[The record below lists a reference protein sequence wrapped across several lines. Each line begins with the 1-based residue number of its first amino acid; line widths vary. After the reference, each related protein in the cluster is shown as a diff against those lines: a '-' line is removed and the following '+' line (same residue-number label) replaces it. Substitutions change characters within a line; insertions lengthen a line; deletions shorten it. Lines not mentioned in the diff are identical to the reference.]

1 MQTTFKTV
9 LGYWND
15 RENQDD
21 TFCIGVAIVPSNTP
35 DETADALL
43 DRDDVFFVFTEEET
57 LLTNHGE
64 FTLIE
69 VIN

>member
-1 MQTTFKTV
+1 MQATIKTV

-21 TFCIGVAIVPSNTP
+21 TFCVGVAIVPPNTP
-35 DETADALL
+35 DAAADALL
-43 DRDDVFFVFTEEET
+43 DQDDVFFVFTEEET

-64 FTLIE
+64 FTLTE

>member
-1 MQTTFKTV
+1 MQATIKTV

-15 RENQDD
+15 RENKDD
-21 TFCIGVAIVPSNTP
+21 TFCVGVAVVPTNTP
-35 DETADALL
+35 DAVADALL
-43 DRDDVFFVFTEEET
+43 DQDNVFFVFTEEET

-64 FTLIE
+64 FTLTE